1 MVRSETR
8 NRIHVREDLCNFGEI
23 SSCNDHGWV
32 EVQKT
37 HLKDVAVAPAALARP
52 GGDGSEDTT

>member
-23 SSCNDHGWV
+23 SSCNDQGWV
-32 EVQKT
+32 EVTKPVAKT
-37 HLKDVAVAPAALARP
+37 HLKDVAVTPAALAGP
-52 GGDGSEDTT
+52 G